1 VIYAHFTSSEH
12 FCTNSGIACTIDKT
26 TSTHEL
32 HGGEKMELT
41 SLLPF
46 SKVFIIGPYLQQ
58 AELRHLKKEGEKW
71 VGILKVSA

>member
-1 VIYAHFTSSEH
+1 VIYDHFTSSEH

-32 HGGEKMELT
+32 HGAQKMELA

-46 SKVFIIGPYLQQ
+46 SQVFIIGPYPQQ
-58 AELRHLKKEGEKW
+58 VKLRHLKKEGEKMD
-71 VGILKVSA
+71 